1 MKRRPARPD
10 GSSERFCS
18 KAACCWSA
26 AKCWSSLPISC
37 RYPRLRAHFGLTEEE
52 IYAYVQYLRQVA
64 HVVRPSPTVK
74 APMRDANDVFIL
86 QTAVVGD
93 ADVTCT
99 WDASFYDPKTLA
111 FCARLGIHVC
121 DDRAPIEPA

>member
-1 MKRRPARPD
+1 M
-10 GSSERFCS
+10 
-18 KAACCWSA
+18 
-26 AKCWSSLPISC
+26 SC

-64 HVVRPSPTVK
+64 HVVRPSPIVK

-93 ADVTCT
+93 AHVTCT
-99 WDASFYDPKTLA
+99 WDADF
-111 FCARLGIHVC
+111 
-121 DDRAPIEPA
+121 